1 MTGYRLLAGNAS
13 AALAGRV
20 VAIVL
25 GVVLATVLF
34 RALGAP
40 QYGVW
45 SLLTLIS
52 GYSTLIDFGLSSAIE
67 RRPLAILL
75 VPYSTGRIV
84 ARTMS
89 TPLHSLRAIPLAR
102 SQRLSER

>member
-67 RRPLAILL
+67 RRVAALVAQDAMDLIPGTVATVALLLALLTTVAQVLL
-75 VPYSTGRIV
+75 V
-84 ARTMS
+84 
-89 TPLHSLRAIPLAR
+89 LHV
-102 SQRLSER
+102 